1 MKELKLRA
9 EAKELEKVQAFVRG
23 EMEAANCP
31 LKAVS
36 QVEIAVEEIYVNIAH
51 YAYPSS
57 DGEVTIR
64 CAVSREEGKVLIQ
77 FLDKGIPFDPL
88 AKEDADTSLPAR
100 ERPIG
105 GLGILMVKK
114 MMDEVTYR
122 CEDGKNILSMVKNL

>member
-9 EAKELEKVQAFVRG
+9 ETEELKKVQEFVRG
-23 EMEAANCP
+23 EMESAGCSF
-31 LKAVS
+31 KAVS

-51 YAYPSS
+51 YAYSS
-57 DGEVTIR
+57 GGGEVTIR
-64 CAVSREEGKVLIQ
+64 CAASREEGKVFIQ

-88 AKEDADTSLPAR
+88 AKKDADISLPAG

-122 CEDGKNILSMVKNL
+122 YEDGKNILSMVKNL

>member
-9 EAKELEKVQAFVRG
+9 EAKELEKVQAFVRR

-51 YAYPSS
+51 YAYPSG